1 MNTEILGGLT
11 QSEVLARQKKHGFN
25 ELPSKEKRN
34 VFIILL
40 QMLKEPIILM
50 LIVTVAVYFAIG
62 DRGEAILLLI
72 SVAVIITIDFLQE
85 NRTEK
90 SLEALRNL
98 SSPIAS
104 VIRGG
109 KLYTV
114 PGRDLVVGDVII
126 LSEGS
131 RVPADARITM
141 SSSLMVDESM
151 LTGESMSVEKLA
163 EASSDSR
170 KQAVFSGTLVVK
182 GHATAVVTAIGQ
194 DTEMG
199 DIGKSLK
206 TIETE
211 KTLLQKDVT
220 RVVRIIAI
228 GAVSMAIIL
237 VVAYAFLRSSALEGL
252 LAGLTLSIAMLPEEF
267 PVVLTIF
274 LTLGAWRLA
283 KSKVLTRKAN
293 TIETLGSA
301 NVLCVDKTGT
311 LTENKMRV
319 ETIIDSS
326 GKISDE
332 IKLTRNEVLRYG
344 VFASQRKPF
353 DPMDEAFIEAANT
366 SFGSVDTIYEDLT
379 IIKEYPFGEG
389 SFSVVNAWGN
399 SKAGNAPIVALKG
412 APETVFE
419 LCNLKARTIAK
430 LSRQVDDMAHRGLR
444 VIAVAK
450 GEHTSPLPK
459 NREDIKFSFVGM
471 VGLAD
476 PIRKEVPSAIKS
488 CADAGIRVIMIT
500 GDYPNTALNIAN
512 QAGINA
518 QETISGQDFEA
529 LSEHEQKDVIKRI
542 SVFSRVTPST
552 KLAIVKALKAKGDIV
567 AMTGDGV
574 NDAPALK
581 SAHIGIAMG
590 KKGTDVA
597 REAAAIVLLDDNF
610 SSIIQGVRLG
620 RRIYD
625 NLKNAMS
632 YILTVHV
639 PIAAL
644 SLMPVFLGW
653 PAILIPVHIVFLEFI
668 IDPSSTIVFENEKE
682 ADNVMNRPPR
692 KLNQSIFS
700 RGVIISSIATGIVVS
715 IVLVSIYGL
724 LLRVGYDY
732 NHARTIIFI
741 AMVVSNLL
749 VIVGVSGRR
758 VIRDLLKLENKAM
771 IAVIAVAASALTA
784 VTTIPTLRD
793 LFRFEPLDFGEVLL
807 SIALGSTS
815 LIVILIV
822 RFIGNQIDKRY
833 QKLTLSRPANI

>member
-1 MNTEILGGLT
+1 MNSETLGGLSR
-11 QSEVLARQKKHGFN
+11 SEVLARQKKHGYN
-25 ELPSKEKRN
+25 ELPTKEKRN
-34 VFIILL
+34 VFVILF
-40 QMLKEPIILM
+40 QMIKEPIILM
-50 LIVTVAVYFAIG
+50 LLITVIVYFLIG

-98 SSPIAS
+98 SSPIAN

-109 KLYTV
+109 QHLTV
-114 PGRDLVVGDVII
+114 PGRDLVVGDII
-126 LSEGS
+126 LLSEGS
-131 RVPADARITM
+131 RVPADARIVM
-141 SSSLMVDESM
+141 SSALMVDESL
-151 LTGESMSVEKLA
+151 LTGESLSVEKSA
-163 EASSDSR
+163 ESSADSR
-170 KQAVFSGTLVVK
+170 RQAVYSGTLVVK
-182 GHATAVVTAIGQ
+182 GHGAAVVTAIGQ

-211 KTLLQKDVT
+211 KTLLQKEVT
-220 RVVRIIAI
+220 KVVRIIAI
-228 GAVSMAIIL
+228 AAVSMAL
-237 VVAYAFLRSSALEGL
+237 VLVISYAFIRSSALDGL

-267 PVVLTIF
+267 PVVLTLF
-274 LTLGAWRLA
+274 LTIGAWRLA
-283 KSKVLTRKAN
+283 KSKVLTRRAN

-311 LTENKMRV
+311 LTENKMKI
-319 ETIIDSS
+319 ETIIDAK
-326 GKISDE
+326 GKKVTTSRHDMNQI
-332 IKLTRNEVLRYG
+332 IKYG

-353 DPMDEAFIEAANT
+353 DPMDEAFIAAAGE
-366 SFGSVDTIYEDLT
+366 SFGNVDSIYEDLV
-379 IIKEYPFGEG
+379 IIKEYPFGDG

-399 SKAGNAPIVALKG
+399 SKAGKEPIVALKG
-412 APETVFE
+412 APETVFQ
-419 LCNLKARTIAK
+419 LCRLNKSTTKK
-430 LSRQVDDMAHRGLR
+430 LSEQVDVLARQGLR
-444 VIAVAK
+444 VIAIAK

-476 PIRKEVPSAIKS
+476 PLRKEVPKAIAL
-488 CADAGIRVIMIT
+488 CAQAGVRVIMIT
-500 GDYPNTALNIAN
+500 GDYPSTALNIAA
-512 QAGINA
+512 QAGMTA
-518 QETISGQDFEA
+518 KETIAGSDFEA
-529 LSEHEQKDVIKRI
+529 LSPSERQDLVKKI

-552 KLAIVKALKAKGDIV
+552 KLAIVTALKANGDIV

-597 REAAAIVLLDDNF
+597 REAASIVLLDDNF
-610 SSIIQGVRLG
+610 SSIVQGIRLG

-625 NLKNAMS
+625 NLRNAMS
-632 YILTVHV
+632 YILTVHI

-644 SLMPVFLGW
+644 SLLPVFLGW

-682 ADNVMNRPPR
+682 SDKVMSRPPR
-692 KLNQSIFS
+692 NLNQP
-700 RGVIISSIATGIVVS
+700 IISKRVLLSSLATGLVVS
-715 IVLVSIYGL
+715 VVLLSIYAL
-724 LLRVGYDY
+724 LLRSGYDY

-749 VIVGVSGRR
+749 VIIGVSGSR
-758 VIRDLLKLENKAM
+758 VVRDLFRLENKAM
-771 IAVIAVAASALTA
+771 IAVLAIATTALTI
-784 VTTIPTLRD
+784 VMTVPYLRD
-793 LFRFEPLDFGEVLL
+793 LFRFEPLDASEVLL
-807 SIALGSTS
+807 SIGLGSTS
-815 LIVILIV
+815 LVVILIV
-822 RFIGNQIDKRY
+822 RAITNIIDKRM
-833 QKLTLSRPANI
+833 QKA